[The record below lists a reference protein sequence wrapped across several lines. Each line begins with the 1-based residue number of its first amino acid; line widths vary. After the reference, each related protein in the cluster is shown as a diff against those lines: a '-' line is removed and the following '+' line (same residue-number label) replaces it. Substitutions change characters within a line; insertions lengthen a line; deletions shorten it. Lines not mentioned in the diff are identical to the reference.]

1 MRTVVAYRRT
11 HETTGKSMFTRPS
24 FIHYIPLSS
33 YFRNIEWVLQYT
45 RSINATLFTPKQ
57 KYASASP
64 PPHTIN
70 SAPQS
75 RQTNHGTTLKRQ
87 RDVPLANSSEES
99 PQTSAVVPH
108 PNLSSSKRKTK
119 TNNSTL
125 AATSSSHRLDSQ
137 TPVAS
142 HSALIRRVQAV
153 VHVKRE
159 ESDYDSA
166 EDFSAAANIVK
177 DDAASSDGNEIA
189 GTNKRRFS
197 RRSRKIIEDD
207 DYNMVQDYLAADAN
221 PILES
226 RHLRHRNAIANYREE
241 DDEDDDDD
249 DDELMMGAE
258 V

>member
-1 MRTVVAYRRT
+1 M
-11 HETTGKSMFTRPS
+11 
-24 FIHYIPLSS
+24 
-33 YFRNIEWVLQYT
+33 
-45 RSINATLFTPKQ
+45 
-57 KYASASP
+57 
-64 PPHTIN
+64 
-70 SAPQS
+70 
-75 RQTNHGTTLKRQ
+75 
-87 RDVPLANSSEES
+87 PLANSSEES
-99 PQTSAVVPH
+99 PQTPAIVPH
-108 PNLSSSKRKTK
+108 TNLSSSKRKTK
-119 TNNSTL
+119 KPNNSTL
-125 AATSSSHRLDSQ
+125 AATSSNSHQLDSQ

-166 EDFSAAANIVK
+166 EDFSATADIVK
-177 DDAASSDGNEIA
+177 DDAASSDGNEIV

-207 DYNMVQDYLAADAN
+207 DYTMGQDYLAADAN

-226 RHLRHRNAIANYREE
+226 RHLRHRNAVANYREE
-241 DDEDDDDD
+241 DEDEDDDD